1 MSTMPSFKKR
11 FIVEQFQG
19 NYLNDRTINGYKI
32 FLLMIIA
39 RQRQVVKQEPV
50 KKNKKKK
57 TKKSFHC

>member
-57 TKKSFHC
+57 NKKSFHC